1 VSFLGDIKAQL
12 QLRLASNVTP
22 DTNMVEVM
30 SSDSYH
36 ALVSFPTP
44 WTSRIQT
51 PVRRVPP
58 GKNWSGQ
65 ESWYPETYGGPGGVR

>member
-1 VSFLGDIKAQL
+1 MSFIGDITARL
-12 QLRLASNVTP
+12 NMRLASNMSAFTP
-22 DTNMVEVM
+22 NVEVM
-30 SSDSYH
+30 STDDYH
-36 ALVSFPTP
+36 ALVNFPTP

-65 ESWYPETYGGPGGVR
+65 EAWYPETYGGPGGVT